1 MTLIKISQKKGLILG
16 VMMITMLGFSLM
28 PITVLADI
36 PGTEGDPFNN
46 VGAGGGGGCQLT
58 DFKSLISCI
67 GSNILNPLVALI
79 MAAAL
84 VVFLFG
90 VLKFIK
96 DGDKPEE
103 RKKGGAMM
111 MYGIVG
117 FFVMLSVW
125 GLVSILT
132 NSFFSGG
139 VPQQPPIPTIQI

>member
-1 MTLIKISQKKGLILG
+1 MIVILS
-16 VMMITMLGFSLM
+16 FSFM
-28 PITVLADI
+28 PLTVLADI
-36 PGTEGDPFNN
+36 PGMGGDPINA
-46 VGAGGGGGCQLT
+46 GDGGGGSCQLT

-79 MAAAL
+79 MGAAL

-90 VLKFIK
+90 VLKFIR

-111 MYGIVG
+111 MYGVVG

-125 GLVSILT
+125 GLVGILT
-132 NSFFSGG
+132 NTFFDGG
-139 VPQQPPIPTIQI
+139 APQQPPIPTIQI